1 MSQIK
6 SIKAREILDSRGK
19 PTLEV
24 ELFTDS
30 GSFIASVPS
39 GTSKGEYE
47 AVEIRDGG
55 DRYLGEGVLEAV
67 KNINGVICPEL
78 TGKEVENQKEI
89 DELMIKLDG
98 TENKSSLGANAILPV
113 SLACLRAG
121 AASQNLPLWQWISKI
136 AGTEPSLPSPCI
148 LYMEG
153 GLHGKGNLE
162 TQEIMVVLEGES
174 FKERLR
180 TSTEIFHNL
189 GEFLARRY
197 GKISANIGLEGAYS
211 PLIDDIEEAL
221 EGLMK
226 VIKKS
231 NYKGRVDILLD
242 MAANCL
248 FQEGSYF
255 LEGELMTKEQLQ
267 DFYLKLCQKYPIQA
281 IEDPFAEEDWSA
293 WRDLNSKLKSQN
305 SEVQLLGDD
314 LTVTNIERIKK
325 AVREDC
331 IGGVIVKP
339 NQIGTV
345 TEAITAAKYALSSNL
360 KVFIKHRSGETKD
373 SFIADLAVGLG
384 SGFIMAGAP
393 TRGERVAK
401 YNRLLKIE
409 EEIKH
414 G

>member
-1 MSQIK
+1 MSRIK

-19 PTLEV
+19 PTIEV
-24 ELFTDS
+24 DLFTDAGQFS
-30 GSFIASVPS
+30 ASVPS
-39 GTSKGEYE
+39 GTSKGKWE

-55 DRYLGEGVLEAV
+55 DRYLGQGVLEAV
-67 KNINGVICPEL
+67 KNINGVILPEL

-89 DELMIKLDG
+89 DELMIRLDG
-98 TENKSSLGANAILPV
+98 TENKSSLGANSILPV

-121 AASQNLPLWQWISKI
+121 AGSQSMPLWRWVSKI
-136 AGTEPSLPSPCI
+136 SGKVPFLPSPCI
-148 LYMEG
+148 LFMEG

-162 TQEIMVVLEGES
+162 VQEIMVVLEGES
-174 FKERLR
+174 FRERLR
-180 TSTEIFHNL
+180 ISTEIFHAL
-189 GEFLARRY
+189 GEFLARQY
-197 GKISANIGLEGAYS
+197 GKISANVGLEGAYS

-221 EGLMK
+221 DGLMK

-231 NYKGRVDILLD
+231 NYRGRVDIILD

-248 FQEGSYF
+248 YQEGNYF
-255 LEGELMTKEQLQ
+255 LEGELMTKEQLG
-267 DFYLKLCQKYPIQA
+267 DFYLKLCRKYPILA
-281 IEDPFAEEDWSA
+281 IEDPFGEEDWSA

-314 LTVTNIERIKK
+314 LTATNVGRIKMALK
-325 AVREDC
+325 EDC
-331 IGGVIVKP
+331 IGGVIIKP

-345 TEAITAAKYALSSNL
+345 TEAIEAAKYALSNNL
-360 KVFIKHRSGETKD
+360 KVFVKHRSGETKD

-409 EEIKH
+409 EELK
-414 G
+414 